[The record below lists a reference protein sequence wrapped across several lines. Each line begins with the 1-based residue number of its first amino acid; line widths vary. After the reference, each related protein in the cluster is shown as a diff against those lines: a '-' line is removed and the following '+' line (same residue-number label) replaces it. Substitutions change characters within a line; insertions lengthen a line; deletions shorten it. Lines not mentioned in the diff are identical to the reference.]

1 MKTAFKF
8 AFILFVLS
16 FSEAAIAYGM
26 IDPLWSLSTQA
37 ESIDVSENYV
47 LVVSDTLRLLDRT
60 GDPILERPTPL
71 WAGLVDKNLV
81 ILEDANVSELNE
93 GTMLKT
99 VRVTWINPANKSST
113 SYAIKIKNFPPW
125 IIAKG
130 EKYVVVLDFEP
141 MGNST
146 FYVLDKHGIA
156 RKLRGAIAVEEIKVK
171 NESIYVRSFSNIYK
185 FKEKREW
192 MIDFPICIFPRTFDV
207 YKNFIGVLLNNGTL
221 LMLENTKKLWGKDL
235 EFSEAHKYECFYATY
250 SSPLYA
256 ELGFL
261 GDKLLVTIDNEVML
275 YDTNGTL
282 LWTFELDENVT
293 KLATSNS
300 LALAITPNK
309 VYFISKDGILGSY
322 ITPTNIKHAAI
333 SNLNAIITD
342 FEAIYF
348 FTFEAFVTVTDVD
361 ESIARE
367 VFSNEMPGVQII
379 LGKAAAKFV
388 NATFTRDTM
397 KFNGTVYKSI
407 WRKEDYCLIQPENG
421 RVFIVGT
428 HRYGTKAC
436 LLYYK
441 ERKPRK
447 PVLLKWRDL
456 DRDSIVEIEE
466 LIVLS

>member
-1 MKTAFKF
+1 MRSVSKF
-8 AFILFVLS
+8 AFVSFIFLFSQL
-16 FSEAAIAYGM
+16 AIAYTPVN
-26 IDPLWSLSTQA
+26 PLWSLNTQV
-37 ESIDVSENYV
+37 ESIDVSRDYI
-47 LVVSDTLRLLDRT
+47 LVISDTLRLFDMT

-71 WAGLVDKNLV
+71 WAGLVDGNLV
-81 ILEDANVSELNE
+81 ILENAN
-93 GTMLKT
+93 KT
-99 VRVTWINPANKSST
+99 IHVTWINLVNKSSA

-130 EKYVVVLDFEP
+130 EKHVVVLDFEP

-156 RKLRGAIAVEEIKVK
+156 WKLRYAMAVEEIKVK

-192 MIDFPICIFPRTFDV
+192 MIDFPICIFPRSFDV

-221 LMLENTKKLWGKDL
+221 LMLENTKKLWSKDL
-235 EFSEAHKYECFYATY
+235 EFSEAHKHECLYATY

-261 GDKLLVTIDNEVML
+261 GDRLLVTIDNEAML

-282 LWTFELDENVT
+282 LWTFELYENVT

-322 ITPTNIKHAAI
+322 TTTTNIKHAAI

-342 FEAIYF
+342 FESIYF
-348 FTFEAFVTVTDVD
+348 FTFEPFVTITEVD
-361 ESIARE
+361 ENIAGE
-367 VFSNEMPGVQII
+367 VFSDEMPDVQIV

-388 NATFTRDTM
+388 NTTFARDTM

-441 ERKPRK
+441 ERKPK
-447 PVLLKWRDL
+447 KLMLLRWQDL
-456 DRDSIVEIEE
+456 NRNDKVEIEE
-466 LIVLS
+466 IKVVAR